1 MHATVA
7 TLHRKPSPLQPMVAR
22 KDTPV
27 RIHLVD
33 KPATKSALPPDFVA
47 PARLATE
54 SRLLQSSKAG
64 RATGSKTRRLAAAT
78 QPKARSA
85 IGRAY
90 TDLFPNADWQPAEG
104 TAPTGARISRRASPE
119 AMATGDR
126 MAGVFDIPL
135 TYRNT
140 DTSAKAIAV
149 LMRRADST
157 WYFESID
164 GDPVLRAVL
173 FEGLRTPHNQGLVL
187 ALFQDLGSHEI
198 TITLHQR
205 TEQKTGIG
213 SSYLDTYHI
222 DGHKLVIERIRY
234 VDRMRA
240 TVTDPTGIA
249 SLGVGIIPLNIPLP
263 DREAERARERDHGAR
278 AKLEESPAFHGAI
291 RDREP

>member
-1 MHATVA
+1 MHAAVA
-7 TLHRKPSPLQPMVAR
+7 TLQRKRLPMQPMVGPKNSA
-22 KDTPV
+22 V

-33 KPATKSALPPDFVA
+33 KPKTKPAVPPTIVA
-47 PARLATE
+47 STRLAAE

-64 RATGSKTRRLAAAT
+64 HATESKTTRVAAAT
-78 QPKARSA
+78 PPKAGPA

-90 TDLFPNADWQPAEG
+90 TDLFPNPDWQPAEG
-104 TAPTGARISRRASPE
+104 NAPTGARISPRASPK

-135 TYRNT
+135 AYRDT
-140 DTSAKAIAV
+140 GTSAKAIAL
-149 LMRRADST
+149 LMHRVDKS
-157 WYFESID
+157 WYFESVD

-173 FEGLRTPHNQGLVL
+173 FEGLRQPNNQRLVL
-187 ALFQDLGSHEI
+187 DLFHDLGSHEI

-213 SSYLDTYHI
+213 RSYLDTYHI

-249 SLGVGIIPLNIPLP
+249 SLGVGIIALNIPLP

-291 RDREP
+291 RDRDP